1 MKNYRPISLL
11 LIFGKLFWRVIFMDL
26 FNSFHKNKLF
36 TKCQSDFLPG
46 DSYISQLLSIAHDI
60 NSSFD
65 RMLGIKAFDN
75 MWHKGL
81 LFKLKTYSVK
91 GELLSLPLLKL
102 VVLNG
107 QISSWEL
114 IKPEVPQGLSLVLL
128 LFLIYINNL
137 PDNIQFTCKIF
148 ANDASLF
155 FTCFW

>member
-1 MKNYRPISLL
+1 
-11 LIFGKLFWRVIFMDL
+11 MDL
-26 FNSFHKNKLF
+26 FNYFHKNKLF
-36 TKCQSDFLPG
+36 TKCQSEFLPG
-46 DSYISQLLSIAHDI
+46 DSNISQLLSIAHDI

-65 RMLGIKAFDN
+65 CDLHRMLGVKDFDN
-75 MWHKGL
+75 VWHKGL

-102 VVLNG
+102 IILNG
-107 QISSWEL
+107 QISSLEL

-148 ANDASLF
+148 ADDASLF
-155 FTCFW
+155 FTCF